1 MKRDFHKKCVNV
13 CGYIHHMCTHPHTD
27 THTHDCRIFLRS
39 IGASTEGK
47 VSIIFIW
54 DWEYKQTNILAYWKL
69 QKRNNAVL
77 LRLHNEVFYMRTK
90 ITRIIIMIMSVTL
103 PKKTKECNLNNKNA
117 TCVWNTHKHIK
128 KNCVLIL
135 SSLSTIGIYLSVYWF
150 PYFLNMFYLNILN
163 RH

>member
-1 MKRDFHKKCVNV
+1 MQSVIASSQWGILYENKNYTNNNHDNECDF
-13 CGYIHHMCTHPHTD
+13 T
-27 THTHDCRIFLRS
+27 
-39 IGASTEGK
+39 
-47 VSIIFIW
+47 
-54 DWEYKQTNILAYWKL
+54 
-69 QKRNNAVL
+69 
-77 LRLHNEVFYMRTK
+77 
-90 ITRIIIMIMSVTL
+90 
-103 PKKTKECNLNNKNA
+103 KKTKECNLNNKNA